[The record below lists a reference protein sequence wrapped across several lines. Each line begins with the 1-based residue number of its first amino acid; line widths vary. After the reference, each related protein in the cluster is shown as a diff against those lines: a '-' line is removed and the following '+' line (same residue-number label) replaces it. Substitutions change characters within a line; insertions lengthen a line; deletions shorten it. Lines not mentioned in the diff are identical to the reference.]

1 MIQDITPLRDM
12 HLGRILL
19 KLERQF
25 TQNVLSKLAE
35 QGITEITLRHFV
47 VIPFV
52 TDEGIRSVEIAKQAG
67 VTKQAVGK
75 LVEELEGFGYLE
87 VKPDPKDGRASL
99 IFLSERGHHFLHTA
113 IESTQ
118 VLEQQ
123 WQQLIGIERFNS
135 MKKALIDLLVCLE
148 DFDSAL

>member
-1 MIQDITPLRDM
+1 M

-25 TQNVLSKLAE
+25 TQNVLSKLAV

-52 TDEGIRSVEIAKQAG
+52 TDEGIRSVEIAKKAG

-87 VKPDPKDGRASL
+87 IKSDPNDGRASL
-99 IFLSERGHHFLHTA
+99 IFLS
-113 IESTQ
+113 
-118 VLEQQ
+118 
-123 WQQLIGIERFNS
+123 
-135 MKKALIDLLVCLE
+135 D
-148 DFDSAL
+148 

>member
-1 MIQDITPLRDM
+1 MTQELTKLRNM

-25 TQNVLSKLAE
+25 TQQVLSQLAD

-52 TDEGIRSVEIAKQAG
+52 THEGIRSVEIAKKAG

-75 LVEELEGFGYLE
+75 LVEELEEFGYLE
-87 VKPDPKDGRASL
+87 VKPDPNDGRASL
-99 IFLSERGHHFLHTA
+99 IFLSDKGEHFLRTA
-113 IESTQ
+113 IESTKS
-118 VLEQQ
+118 LEGQ
-123 WQQLIGIERFNS
+123 WQKLIGVERFNN
-135 MKKALIDLLVCLE
+135 MKQALADLLMCLE
-148 DFDSAL
+148 A

>member
-1 MIQDITPLRDM
+1 M

-25 TQNVLSKLAE
+25 TQNVLSKLAAE
-35 QGITEITLRHFV
+35 GITEITLRHFV

-52 TDEGIRSVEIAKQAG
+52 TDEGIRSVEIAKKAG

-87 VKPDPKDGRASL
+87 IKSDPNDGRASL
-99 IFLSERGHHFLHTA
+99 IFLSDRGRHFLRTA
-113 IESTQ
+113 IESTK
-118 VLEQQ
+118 VLENQ
-123 WQQLIGIERFNS
+123 WQQLISIERFNS

-148 DFDSAL
+148 NFDSSFNPTLDK